1 MNLGACDNFPPSLED
16 MVAMEAGYTPDADI
30 LSGLN
35 IYIQLK
41 YNYETFS
48 LKKKVYHWNH
58 KEMVRK
64 LDLTSLKYK

>member
-16 MVAMEAGYTPDADI
+16 MVAMEAGYTQDADI
-30 LSGLN
+30 LLGLN

-48 LKKKVYHWNH
+48 
-58 KEMVRK
+58 
-64 LDLTSLKYK
+64 